1 MNALGITDCN
11 PLNLT
16 YRPQDKWVGLASPPN
31 NGRFCRFTDPKYAFR
46 AYTIQLKHYLDAG
59 INTVPKIIKA
69 WSETDVAAYTA
80 DVLRWGHFGA
90 SQVLAL
96 DDALVLFKAQ
106 CRQEDGSDPYDDS
119 IIQEGIAMATDTPST
134 TMTTIMNHP
143 TTTKAITGGSVAVF
157 LGVELAKFHLYDMS
171 AGETVALGVV
181 LSIVLHR
188 LFPQGIQTE

>member
-1 MNALGITDCN
+1 MTALGITDCN

-46 AYTIQLKHYLDAG
+46 AYTIQLKHYLAAG
-59 INTVPKIIKA
+59 LNTVPKIIKA
-69 WSETDVAAYTA
+69 WSETDVAAYTV

-90 SQVLAL
+90 AQILTL
-96 DDALVLFKAQ
+96 DDALTLFKAQ

-119 IIQEGIAMATDTPST
+119 VIQSGIDMATDSPT

-181 LSIVLHR
+181 LSIILHR
-188 LFPQGIQTE
+188 LFPSGLTID